1 MFYFELFLL
10 RFSSF
15 QSILL
20 FYYVLCD
27 RIYRIPDILPRIREI
42 LNESFSENFM
52 PAKFRELLRHH
63 TYSRLLA
70 FSVRPTENATLSKA
84 IIDNR
89 CGAQLTII
97 STSGLHRLAKFG
109 WTFGRVVFELCEW
122 TDKQTDGQTNRHA
135 HHNTSHSCRGE
146 VTSTNFYETTT
157 REFQ

>member
-1 MFYFELFLL
+1 
-10 RFSSF
+10 
-15 QSILL
+15 
-20 FYYVLCD
+20 
-27 RIYRIPDILPRIREI
+27 
-42 LNESFSENFM
+42 M

-122 TDKQTDGQTNRHA
+122 TDKQTDGQTNRHT

-146 VTSTNFYETTT
+146 VTRKKLLLDDNWRIPIESAVLLTVAYLRASRLGSFKASEKN
-157 REFQ
+157 